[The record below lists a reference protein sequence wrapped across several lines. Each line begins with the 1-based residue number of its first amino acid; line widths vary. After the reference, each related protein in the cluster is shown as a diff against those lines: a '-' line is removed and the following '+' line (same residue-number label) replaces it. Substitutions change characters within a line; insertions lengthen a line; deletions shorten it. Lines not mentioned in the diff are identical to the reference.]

1 MSTFTH
7 AGVSTLNGSCKVRF
21 ANDQLRVKVLAK
33 NGHKDI
39 DIVQLKHP
47 MTKAEA
53 VEYMLSINFD
63 NGNAVVRAAL
73 EAAQEKRA
81 DKPAAPKAAKAPA
94 KKAAVKSKPSMD
106 AIKAKANA
114 KAKADALKEAED
126 APF

>member
-21 ANDQLRVKVLAK
+21 ANDQMRVKVLAK

-53 VEYMLSINFD
+53 VEYLLSINFD

-73 EAAQEKRA
+73 EAAQEKRT
-81 DKPAAPKAAKAPA
+81 DKPAKAAAPKAVKAP
-94 KKAAVKSKPSMD
+94 
-106 AIKAKANA
+106 KAKVEMPT
-114 KAKADALKEAED
+114 DMED

>member
-47 MTKAEA
+47 MTKSEA
-53 VEYMLSINFD
+53 VEFLLSINFD
-63 NGNAVVRAAL
+63 NGNATVRAAL

-81 DKPAAPKAAKAPA
+81 DKPAAPKAVKAPA

-114 KAKADALKEAED
+114 KAKADALKDAED